1 MGSYLNDIIF
11 LLVNKNINFVWFFYF
26 LRFLFFFSSRQW
38 FMLWLCLEINTLI
51 FLPIFIQK
59 KTLYKLESILVYY
72 LLQRIS
78 SILLLLR
85 LLIEENQTT
94 RFVTIKSVFL
104 VAIFLK
110 VGRAPLHTWFP
121 LVAHAATIKI
131 LWFLLTLQKLIP
143 ILILII
149 IKTNLLIL
157 LGFIIFSAFLGP
169 ILNFSQNNIKFILV
183 FSSLSHIAWLIRG
196 IYLSFQGWAIYFL
209 VYLIICNF
217 VLLSLTKF
225 LNQNSLNPK
234 NNFKQILLFLNFGGL
249 PPLLGFYP
257 KFFVIVFLLEKRNTL
272 LLMLLLIRSV
282 LDFFIYT
289 RIFYSFMFTKSNKL
303 IWKIL
308 KKKSI
313 LEILYLTRVFFLGF
327 FILI

>member
-1 MGSYLNDIIF
+1 
-11 LLVNKNINFVWFFYF
+11 
-26 LRFLFFFSSRQW
+26 
-38 FMLWLCLEINTLI
+38 
-51 FLPIFIQK
+51 
-59 KTLYKLESILVYY
+59 
-72 LLQRIS
+72 
-78 SILLLLR
+78 
-85 LLIEENQTT
+85 
-94 RFVTIKSVFL
+94 
-104 VAIFLK
+104 
-110 VGRAPLHTWFP
+110 
-121 LVAHAATIKI
+121 